1 MEGGAATRMTPDW
14 KQWEGRR
21 IDGRFTLQRCL
32 HSGPYNGLDGAVFLT
47 EHGGGPAAIRLV
59 AADPKSAE
67 PLLKRWNQAA
77 RLSHP
82 NLAKLREVGSCRSE
96 GTEVAFEVTD
106 YGEETLA
113 DVLKD
118 RALDAA
124 ETRQVLEPLLGTLG
138 YLHSN
143 GYAHGRV
150 SPANLMAVGDT
161 MKLSSESIAR
171 IGEPGGGASTAAD
184 VFGLGTT
191 LVEALTQ
198 RQPDF
203 QDGRYDEPLLP
214 EMPAPFLEIARRCLH
229 KDPLARWTVE
239 QIATRL
245 REGPQS
251 GRPAKAPS
259 GARFRL
265 ARVPLLVVGLAVLA
279 LAGVIVYSKLLRPSE
294 AAPSVA
300 VATETKPPEKPPE
313 PPPPVVP
320 ERPLTRAEKR
330 AQQRAEKA
338 EKLAREREE
347 KKAAA
352 LASAEAQKQ
361 KAAAQPPATAPQ
373 VASAPV
379 KPVAPDPRTT
389 ERDTSARPPPPG
401 VVNQVIP
408 EVTPKARATITGK
421 VKTSIRVSVDTAG
434 NVSGASIDSPGSSL
448 YFAGLALSAARKWQ
462 FSPPEGESPR
472 EWIIYFEFTRE
483 QTRVNPV
490 RAAK

>member
-1 MEGGAATRMTPDW
+1 MTPDW
-14 KQWEGRR
+14 KQWEGRK

-32 HSGPYNGLDGAVFLT
+32 HNGPYNGFPGAVFLT
-47 EHGGGPAAIRLV
+47 EHGGGPAAIRVV
-59 AADPKSAE
+59 AVNLKSAE
-67 PLLKRWNQAA
+67 PLLNRWNQAA
-77 RLSHP
+77 RLAHP

-96 GTEVAFEVTD
+96 GTEIAFVVTD
-106 YGEETLA
+106 YGEEILA

-118 RALDAA
+118 RPLDAT

-161 MKLSSESIAR
+161 MKLSSDSIAR
-171 IGEPGGGASTAAD
+171 IGDPGSGASTAAD

-229 KDPLARWTVE
+229 KDPLARWTIE
-239 QIATRL
+239 QIALRL

-265 ARVPLLVVGLAVLA
+265 ARVPLMLVGLAVLA
-279 LAGVIVYSKLLRPSE
+279 LAGVIVYSKWLKPSE
-294 AAPSVA
+294 AAPA
-300 VATETKPPEKPPE
+300 ATTVATETKPAAKAAE
-313 PPPPVVP
+313 PPPPAVP

-352 LASAEAQKQ
+352 LAAAEAQKQ
-361 KAAAQPPATAPQ
+361 KAAAAPPNANAPTTP
-373 VASAPV
+373 APAAAAPV
-379 KPVAPDPRTT
+379 KPTPEVRTT
-389 ERDTSARPPPPG
+389 EADASAGPPPPG
-401 VVNQVIP
+401 VVKQVIP
-408 EVTPKARATITGK
+408 EVTPKARATINGK
-421 VKTSIRVSVDTAG
+421 VKTSIRVSVDATG
-434 NVSGASIDSPGSSL
+434 TISGASIDSPGSSL
-448 YFAGLALSAARKWQ
+448 YFAGLALGAARKWQ
-462 FSPPEGESPR
+462 FAPSDGEGSR
-472 EWIIYFEFTRE
+472 EWILYFEFTRDS
-483 QTRVNPV
+483 TRVNPV

>member
-1 MEGGAATRMTPDW
+1 MTPDW
-14 KQWEGRR
+14 KQWEGRK

-32 HSGPYNGLDGAVFLT
+32 HSGPYHGLAGAVFLT

-77 RLSHP
+77 RLAHP
-82 NLAKLREVGSCRSE
+82 HLAKLREVGSCRSE
-96 GTEVAFEVTD
+96 GAEVAFVVTD
-106 YGEETLA
+106 FGEEILA

-118 RALDAA
+118 RALDAT
-124 ETRQVLEPLLGTLG
+124 ETRQMLEPLLGVLG

-150 SPANLMAVGDT
+150 TPANLMAVGDT
-161 MKLSSESIAR
+161 LKLSSESIAR
-171 IGEPGGGASTAAD
+171 IGEPGSGASTAAD

-239 QIATRL
+239 QIVLRL
-245 REGPQS
+245 RESPQS
-251 GRPAKAPS
+251 GRPAKAPT
-259 GARFRL
+259 GTRFRL
-265 ARVPLLVVGLAVLA
+265 ARVPLVLVGLAVLA
-279 LAGVIVYSKLLRPSE
+279 LAGVIVYSKWLRPSE
-294 AAPSVA
+294 AAPATTVA
-300 VATETKPPEKPPE
+300 SETKPPEKAAE
-313 PPPPVVP
+313 APPPAAP

-352 LASAEAQKQ
+352 LAAAEAQKQ
-361 KAAAQPPATAPQ
+361 KAAAAPPTSTAPQ
-373 VASAPV
+373 AAAAPV
-379 KPVAPDPRTT
+379 KPTPPDPKPAD
-389 ERDTSARPPPPG
+389 RDTSTGPPPPG

-421 VKTSIRVSVDTAG
+421 VKTSIRVSVDATG
-434 NVSGASIDSPGSSL
+434 NVSGASIDSQGSSL
-448 YFAGLALSAARKWQ
+448 YFAGLALGAARKWQ
-462 FSPPEGESPR
+462 FSPAEGEGPR
-472 EWIIYFEFTRE
+472 DWIIYFEFTRD

-490 RAAK
+490 RASK